1 MPEIDYSSLFFVIP
15 AVILLVLLFL
25 LRWMLKRTEKKRYID
40 IIEDDYDAAVPTT
53 TPHTRPQ
60 KKARETRKRSVR
72 SRFSII
78 RRITTIGMIAIIG
91 IIAIFPMLDHIPAAL
106 FSVII
111 ASSGVLIGI
120 ASRPFIEN
128 LIAGVVI
135 TFSRHLRIGDTVQ
148 IDEHYGTIE
157 DITLIYTVIKS
168 WDWRRYIVPNSH
180 MLAKEFVSL
189 SLNDTFRWA
198 YVEFWVE
205 PAADL
210 EQIKEEAVKMA
221 AACEH
226 FSPREDPSFWV
237 MQLDKEGTCC
247 WLAAW
252 ADSPGEAWMLSS
264 EMRTGLAKQLHVRRI
279 KRHQFNV
286 ENSATPGNF
295 PPPLHERK
303 SGPDNLNA
311 TEREAAF

>member
-1 MPEIDYSSLFFVIP
+1 MTTMLR
-15 AVILLVLLFL
+15 FL
-25 LRWMLKRTEKKRYID
+25 PQPPS
-40 IIEDDYDAAVPTT
+40 PT
-53 TPHTRPQ
+53 RE
-60 KKARETRKRSVR
+60 KARETRKRSVR
-72 SRFSII
+72 SRFTII

-106 FSVII
+106 FSVVI

-120 ASRPFIEN
+120 AARPFIEN

-148 IDEHYGTIE
+148 IDDHYGTIE

-198 YVEFWVE
+198 YAEFWVE

-210 EQIKEEAVKMA
+210 ELVRQEAVAMA
-221 AACEH
+221 AECEH

-237 MQLDKEGTCC
+237 MQLDKEGSCC

-264 EMRTGLAKQLHVRRI
+264 EMRTGVAKMLHVRSI

-286 ENSATPGNF
+286 ENSDASGKF
-295 PPPLHERK
+295 APPHYQHGTEPRKVNIMERD
-303 SGPDNLNA
+303 GVL
-311 TEREAAF
+311 

>member
-1 MPEIDYSSLFFVIP
+1 MPEINFTSTNFMLAAVVLLL
-15 AVILLVLLFL
+15 VILVL
-25 LRWMLKRTEKKRYID
+25 LRWMLRRTEKKRYVD
-40 IIEDDYDAAVPTT
+40 IQEDEYDNAVPTT
-53 TPHTRPQ
+53 TPHSRPQ

-78 RRITTIGMIAIIG
+78 RRMTTFAIIAIIG
-91 IIAIFPMLDHIPAAL
+91 IIAIFPMLNNIPAAL
-106 FSVII
+106 LSVII

-120 ASRPFIEN
+120 AARPFIEN
-128 LIAGVVI
+128 LIAGIVI

-189 SLNDTFRWA
+189 SLNDTFRWT

-210 EQIKEEAVKMA
+210 ELIKDETVKMA
-221 AACEH
+221 AECEH

-252 ADSPGEAWMLSS
+252 ADSPGMPGCS
-264 EMRTGLAKQLHVRRI
+264 QVRC
-279 KRHQFNV
+279 
-286 ENSATPGNF
+286 A
-295 PPPLHERK
+295 
-303 SGPDNLNA
+303 PDL
-311 TEREAAF
+311 R